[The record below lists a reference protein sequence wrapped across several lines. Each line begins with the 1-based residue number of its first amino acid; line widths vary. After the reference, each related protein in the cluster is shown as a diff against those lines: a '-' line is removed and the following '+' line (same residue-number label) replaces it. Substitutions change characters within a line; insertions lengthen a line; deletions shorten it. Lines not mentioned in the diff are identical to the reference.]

1 MFFVFFFAP
10 CSTILFTHFA
20 SCRPISTLASLFF
33 SCSLP
38 LPEMCQNS
46 LGFLPCLPGGGISL
60 ETLYIPGDWRAAGAA
75 KARLFCSVFS
85 PLLFSVVDQQ
95 PCSLGWGWGRIVAV
109 DIPPTLKLKFFCLTQ
124 SFTVN
129 RLVLNDSVEFLTK
142 ARKVCSPWLD
152 LWMWERPDTCVGGCW
167 GPCSWRAPTS
177 WSNKRDEETVL
188 WHREDPV
195 KITHWGQ
202 CLRTHISLLF
212 FFSTLFPTSP
222 IQAFPE
228 LYVPAATWRPLF
240 QTQNSG
246 LDEWEYI
253 IDIWK
258 HEALS

>member
-1 MFFVFFFAP
+1 MLTPTAQNVSKFSWFPSMSSWRRNFLGNTLHSWRLKSCWCSQSKAALLRLQPPFVFCCWP
-10 CSTILFTHFA
+10 TTLLSGMGLGQDCSCGYTPHPQAIIF
-20 SCRPISTLASLFF
+20 
-33 SCSLP
+33 
-38 LPEMCQNS
+38 
-46 LGFLPCLPGGGISL
+46 FLPNS
-60 ETLYIPGDWRAAGAA
+60 ELYSEQACAED
-75 KARLFCSVFS
+75 C
-85 PLLFSVVDQQ
+85 
-95 PCSLGWGWGRIVAV
+95 
-109 DIPPTLKLKFFCLTQ
+109 
-124 SFTVN
+124 
-129 RLVLNDSVEFLTK
+129 VEFLTK

-195 KITHWGQ
+195 KITDWGQ

-228 LYVPAATWRPLF
+228 LYVPAATQRPLF

-258 HEALS
+258 HDALS